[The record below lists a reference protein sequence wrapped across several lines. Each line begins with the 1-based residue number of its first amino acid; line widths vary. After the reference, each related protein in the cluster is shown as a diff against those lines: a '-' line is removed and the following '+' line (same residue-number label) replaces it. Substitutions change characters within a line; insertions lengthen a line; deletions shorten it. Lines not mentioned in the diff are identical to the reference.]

1 MSEVSV
7 VVSLYNE
14 EENIKPLIEAIDAS
28 LGGLDYEVLL
38 VDDGSTDRTV
48 LEIKKHMNEHYKLIM
63 LNRNYGQTNALKAGI
78 DEAQGRYI
86 VTMDGD
92 LQNDPSDIRQM
103 LHVLETR
110 NADMVIGRRAN
121 RQDGFILR
129 KLPSMLANLMIR
141 KLTGVPSKDL
151 GCSLKLFRASYAK
164 SLELHGELHRFIS
177 ILAHLDGARIVEV
190 DVKHHARIHGE
201 SKYGLSRTIRVLCDL
216 MLILFLKKYL
226 QKPIHLFGSIGAM
239 SLMFGLGIELYL
251 LCLKILGNDIGGR
264 PLLTLGAILCL
275 AGLQF
280 VSLGLMLELMM
291 RNYYNSSDKKSYKV
305 RGSSSMAKLANRK
318 HLKKCLALLGSLVI
332 LGLLFHKIGVKNL
345 LNEIVKVNP
354 WAVLTAFVFYNI
366 SQLLSSLRLYML
378 MNCKTRT
385 TKTLAAKIYYRSMF
399 FSTNITAER
408 RSRRL
413 QALVVCEEIQNEC

>member
-1 MSEVSV
+1 MVELSV

-14 EENIKPLIEAIDAS
+14 EDNIKPLIEALCES
-28 LGGLDYEVLL
+28 LTGIDYEVLL

-48 LEIKKHMNEHYKLIM
+48 MAIKKYMNERFKLVV

-78 DEAQGRYI
+78 DEAEGKYI

-92 LQNDPSDIRQM
+92 LQNDPSDIKQM
-103 LHVLETR
+103 LHVLEKR

-129 KLPSMLANLMIR
+129 KLPSMLANYMIR

-201 SKYGLSRTIRVLCDL
+201 SKYGLSRTVRVLCDL
-216 MLILFLKKYL
+216 MLILFFKKYL
-226 QKPIHLFGSIGAM
+226 QKPIHLFGSLGGA
-239 SLMFGLGIELYL
+239 SLLLGFSIELYL
-251 LCLKILGNDIGGR
+251 LVLKMMGNDIGGR
-264 PLLTLGAILCL
+264 PLLVLGAILCL

-280 VSLGLMLELMM
+280 VSLGLVLELMM
-291 RNYYNSSDKKSYKV
+291 RNYYNSSDKKSYKLRELISGTASKV
-305 RGSSSMAKLANRK
+305 EASKEVSGAFRDSS
-318 HLKKCLALLGSLVI
+318 HT
-332 LGLLFHKIGVKNL
+332 
-345 LNEIVKVNP
+345 E
-354 WAVLTAFVFYNI
+354 LTV
-366 SQLLSSLRLYML
+366 
-378 MNCKTRT
+378 
-385 TKTLAAKIYYRSMF
+385 
-399 FSTNITAER
+399 
-408 RSRRL
+408 
-413 QALVVCEEIQNEC
+413 

>member
-305 RGSSSMAKLANRK
+305 RELVNGKASQSQASEEVFSPFRESSYSGA
-318 HLKKCLALLGSLVI
+318 S
-332 LGLLFHKIGVKNL
+332 
-345 LNEIVKVNP
+345 
-354 WAVLTAFVFYNI
+354 I
-366 SQLLSSLRLYML
+366 S
-378 MNCKTRT
+378 
-385 TKTLAAKIYYRSMF
+385 
-399 FSTNITAER
+399 
-408 RSRRL
+408 
-413 QALVVCEEIQNEC
+413 